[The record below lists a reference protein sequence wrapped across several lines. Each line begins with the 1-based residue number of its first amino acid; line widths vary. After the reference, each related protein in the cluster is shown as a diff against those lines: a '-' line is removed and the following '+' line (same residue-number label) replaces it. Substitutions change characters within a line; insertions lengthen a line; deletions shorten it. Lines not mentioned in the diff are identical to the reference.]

1 MVFSERARD
10 MTTRRFSNFGALRRH
25 WRHAAL
31 VGAVISG
38 LALCYALLAA
48 PVYESRTKILVL
60 GSSQVQRAKQNV
72 FGEEAHSSPQ
82 EQVTTQVQIAR
93 SPLLAARVVDQ
104 IGTQEVLDQMRWRWD
119 WLVEL
124 PKQIARQAL
133 SYSGGWVL
141 ARLGWLKSPAELA
154 QEQHTKAV
162 KKIYDGL
169 LIESVAKS
177 EVFVLG
183 FRAPSPEFAARVTND
198 MAREFI
204 AHSVNLKGPR
214 NTAEIADKAAGRL
227 LDEVKQADAALMDF
241 REQHDLFSIDAQQ
254 KQMLERREAL
264 QLAGAETLR
273 RQQELSRRLE
283 AIRVQVADLPA
294 QGAVSRESRPN
305 PALDGLRQRRAQLQG
320 DLAQYTTGSRAAA
333 RLRAQIRQIDTQI
346 ESLAGVVQG
355 DSITGRSVLLDQLQS
370 TLILETAELEALNVR
385 AGLLQEELAEVDQEL
400 KRLDSLEMQHLNLSR
415 AARLKEEAY
424 QLAQLQREEAALMSQ
439 LSEASLARVAQVE
452 RALVVRK
459 PASPPRAL
467 IALLGGLA
475 GLIGAAATVLGL
487 EFRRRTM
494 ATAEECEFALG
505 LRCVGQFPKAADA
518 EANAPEFRRLG
529 SWVMTHFRG
538 QSGVALALAS
548 AHANPAQ
555 SGLIT
560 ALAQTLRRQQ
570 AQVQVLRVVPG
581 DHGTVA
587 EAAEGV
593 ETVQA
598 PPWEI
603 AEALRAALQ
612 RARKE
617 ANYVLIDLP
626 EPQGFPEY
634 GQLLTELPAMMLIV
648 EAEQTRVPDAELALS
663 QFTQAKTEL
672 CGVIFNNQTE
682 AATSRAFCEMSM
694 RRRRRLAQLASV

>member
-1 MVFSERARD
+1 MAFSERACD
-10 MTTRRFSNFGALRRH
+10 LTPRRFSKFGALRRH
-25 WRHAAL
+25 WRRAAL
-31 VGAVISG
+31 VGVVISG
-38 LALCYALLAA
+38 LALSYALLAA

-72 FGEEAHSSPQ
+72 FGEEAQSTPQ

-93 SPLLAARVVDQ
+93 SPLLAARVVDE

-119 WLVEL
+119 WLIEL
-124 PKQIARQAL
+124 PGQIARQTL

-154 QEQHTKAV
+154 QEKRAKAV

-183 FRAPSPEFAARVTND
+183 FSAPSPEFAARVTND
-198 MAREFI
+198 MVREFI
-204 AHSVNLKGPR
+204 AHSVDLKAPR
-214 NTAEIADKAAGRL
+214 NTAEIADRAAARL
-227 LDEVKQADAALMDF
+227 LDEVQQAEAALMAF
-241 REQHDLFSIDAQQ
+241 RAEQDLFSIDTQH

-273 RQQELSRRLE
+273 RQQELTRRLE
-283 AIRVQVADLPA
+283 TIRTQLTDLPD

-320 DLAQYTTGSRAAA
+320 DLAQYTPGSRAAA
-333 RLRAQIRQIDTQI
+333 RLRAQIRQIDAQI
-346 ESLAGVVQG
+346 ESLAGVVLG
-355 DSITGRSVLLDQLQS
+355 DSITGRSLLLDQLQS
-370 TLILETAELEALNVR
+370 TLILESAELEALNVR
-385 AGLLQEELAEVDQEL
+385 AELLQEELAGVDQEL

-415 AARLKEEAY
+415 TARLKEEAY

-452 RALVVRK
+452 RALVAEK
-459 PASPPRAL
+459 PAAPPRAL

-475 GLIGAAATVLGL
+475 GVLGAGLTVLGL

-505 LRCVGQFPKAADA
+505 LRCVAQFPQTPDDA
-518 EANAPEFRRLG
+518 ANAPEFRRLA
-529 SWVMTHFRG
+529 SWLTTHFRG

-555 SGLIT
+555 SGLIAT
-560 ALAQTLRRQQ
+560 LAETLRRQQ
-570 AQVQVLRVVPG
+570 ARVQVLRVVLG
-581 DHGTVA
+581 DQDG
-587 EAAEGV
+587 AAAQGV

-598 PPWEI
+598 APWEI
-603 AEALRAALQ
+603 AEALRIALQ
-612 RARKE
+612 RVRKE
-617 ANYVLIDLP
+617 ADYVLVDLP

-634 GQLLTELPAMMLIV
+634 GQLLAELPAMMLIV
-648 EAEQTRVPDAELALS
+648 EAEQTRVPDAEAMLS
-663 QFTQAKTEL
+663 QFSQAKTEL
-672 CGVIFNNQTE
+672 CGVIFNNQTD

-694 RRRRRLAQLASV
+694 RRRRRLAELASV